1 MRATKVHPRYYQS
14 QCSIVA
20 ALACLADAQT
30 RSEAFLSLLELNS
43 ECIELLVEQAHAKGA
58 AQATPIMCHLGQLWR
73 SLSPDARRRAAACPY
88 LLVDIGFSDTSRWDT
103 KSAQRVSRASPFFTV
118 PRAASVARRVFVY
131 AWHLSQSHN
140 SAAQVLLGMPERCAD
155 LIASRTLTQVHEL
168 ADKHPEWMA
177 PRWPTLVSY
186 WRDLLLAAECG
197 KLRALLSARMRG
209 LRLLATEGRIASF
222 GHSVT
227 HDGREDGRRKPL
239 LTLNHSL
246 DRARRQTVDR
256 LPDSRN

>member
-20 ALACLADAQT
+20 ALACLADAQA

-58 AQATPIMCHLGQLWR
+58 AQATPVICHLGQLWR

-88 LLVDIGFSDTSRWDT
+88 LLVDVGFSDTSRWVDT
-103 KSAQRVSRASPFFTV
+103 KSVQRMPRVSPFFTV
-118 PRAASVARRVFVY
+118 PRTASVARRVCVY

-140 SAAQVLLGMPERCAD
+140 SAAQVLLGMPQRCAD

-168 ADKHPEWMA
+168 AEKHPEWMT

-186 WRDLLLAAECG
+186 WRDLLLAAESG

-209 LRLLATEGRIASF
+209 LRLLATEGRLVSF
-222 GHSVT
+222 GHPVPR
-227 HDGREDGRRKPL
+227 GREDGRRNPQ
-239 LTLNHSL
+239 LTLNRSL
-246 DRARRQTVDR
+246 DRGGRQTVGR
-256 LPDSRN
+256 LLD